1 MKLCEIAKKVP
12 DGSYVAVKYD
22 DESRDKLYEFA
33 EKMNLPNLLPK
44 SKYHTTLIYSRKY
57 NPDIKE
63 DQSLYPLKIKGKEL
77 HVFDTQDNKRALVMK
92 FDSPELV
99 ERHNF
104 LMSEYQLQYDYDEYI
119 PHITLSYDIGD
130 MDVDFSGKFPIMTVT
145 EEYVEDLIFDWQNKK
160 ENKNE

>member
-1 MKLCEIAKKVP
+1 MKLYEIAKKVP

-33 EKMNLPNLLPK
+33 EKLNLPNLLPK

-57 NPDIKE
+57 NPDVKE

-77 HVFDTQDNKRALVMK
+77 HVLDTQDNKRALVMK

-160 ENKNE
+160 ENKK

>member
-1 MKLCEIAKKVP
+1 MKLYEIAKKVP

-33 EKMNLPNLLPK
+33 EKLNLPNLLPK

>member
-1 MKLCEIAKKVP
+1 MKLYEIAKKVP